1 MDDVIS
7 TLERLA
13 RTPLLIVSLIRA
25 RLVQPNHF
33 YNASSDNIHRL
44 CILRHQAPPAEMMSR
59 FRRLRSSTI
68 LRSTRVASNTG
79 ECAAVS

>member
-13 RTPLLIVSLIRA
+13 RTPLLIVSHIRA

-33 YNASSDNIHRL
+33 YNASSDDIYCL
-44 CILRHQAPPAEMMSR
+44 CIVRHQAPPAQMMSR
-59 FRRLRSSTI
+59 F
-68 LRSTRVASNTG
+68 
-79 ECAAVS
+79 

>member
-33 YNASSDNIHRL
+33 YNASSDDIYRL
-44 CILRHQAPPAEMMSR
+44 CILWHQVPPAQMMSR
-59 FRRLRSSTI
+59 F
-68 LRSTRVASNTG
+68 
-79 ECAAVS
+79 